1 MRSQYQQ
8 LIFSF
13 FVGRFS
19 NNKSLRKTKF
29 LGSLIFK
36 GIVMNKVFVMGRLGA
51 DPEMRYTPNQTA
63 VATLRVATTESWV
76 KEGQRQEQTEW
87 HRIIVWG
94 RQAENCAKY
103 LSKGRQVLVEGR
115 LQTRAWDDKSGQ
127 KRYTTEIVANSVQF
141 IGGQSSSQTVPSDG
155 DRQESSSRF
164 PQAEAHSDFAPSYG
178 APSNSDSNI
187 YEEIP
192 F

>member
-1 MRSQYQQ
+1 
-8 LIFSF
+8 
-13 FVGRFS
+13 
-19 NNKSLRKTKF
+19 
-29 LGSLIFK
+29 
-36 GIVMNKVFVMGRLGA
+36 MNKVFVMGRLGA

-63 VATLRVATTESWV
+63 VATLRVATTESWT
-76 KEGQRQEQTEW
+76 KDGQRQEQTEW

-94 RQAENCAKY
+94 RQAENCSKY

-127 KRYTTEIVANSVQF
+127 KRYTTEIVANNVQF
-141 IGGQSSSQTVPSDG
+141 IGGQNATANAPHDGG
-155 DRQESSSRF
+155 DRQEAAPAPTRF
-164 PQAEAHSDFAPSYG
+164 PQADAHSDFAPAYG
-178 APSNSDSNI
+178 ASSNTDTNI